1 MRKAIIL
8 ITIGLL
14 GFAAGTS
21 VPRLAASE
29 AVSGQ
34 GRQKVDEATMMKK
47 IAGATSALIEHN
59 ILQHIA
65 FDNESRELV
74 RNRRMGVPEE
84 LLQAK
89 ALMDAVISGLSGV
102 AAEDPRLNAWRDL
115 LIENL
120 SKVSSMDATNIQCR
134 EDAMRRVESAACS
147 EKTAAN
153 AGAGT
158 AIGNIAKW
166 ERDELLPALQG
177 ECKAFY
183 GLFPETTVR
192 RKEYEALTQKDTFFG
207 FTTVFDREKKQLVVR
222 HVDMD
227 TDAEKKGTQA
237 GDVVVSI
244 NGMRDFTSKLDQL
257 QRVDKIKSGAKVSL
271 ILQRGQK
278 EIPIT
283 IKAQSGK
290 KYTKKIAQ
298 QNAKTWKEIA
308 GGKKKA

>member
-153 AGAGT
+153 AGAKGILVLT
-158 AIGNIAKW
+158 GYGRGELEFLQDKAPAQPVYVA
-166 ERDELLPALQG
+166 RDLADAAAWILADLQ
-177 ECKAFY
+177 
-183 GLFPETTVR
+183 
-192 RKEYEALTQKDTFFG
+192 
-207 FTTVFDREKKQLVVR
+207 
-222 HVDMD
+222 
-227 TDAEKKGTQA
+227 KG
-237 GDVVVSI
+237 
-244 NGMRDFTSKLDQL
+244 
-257 QRVDKIKSGAKVSL
+257 
-271 ILQRGQK
+271 
-278 EIPIT
+278 
-283 IKAQSGK
+283 
-290 KYTKKIAQ
+290 
-298 QNAKTWKEIA
+298 
-308 GGKKKA
+308 